1 MANVRLV
8 EKPIE
13 VSNSTRYMEISIL
26 LLGGCPCNP
35 LNILWNTRL
44 IFFSIMY
51 VRAFLFSFLAEASLC
66 C

>member
-1 MANVRLV
+1 MASVRLV

-26 LLGGCPCNP
+26 LLGGCRCNP